1 MDTTLSAREETL
13 AWLRLTLVPGVNRNE
28 QRALLKAFG
37 SPAGATRASHPAIA
51 KVIDEPAARSFV
63 AGPRA
68 ALIEATLRW
77 IEQPGCS
84 LVVLGEARYP
94 KAFLNIADPPTA
106 FYAQGRVDLLNAP
119 AFAIVGSRNA
129 TPQGLRDAEAFA
141 LELSQVGL
149 TIASGMAIGIDAA
162 AHRGGLAGEGSSI
175 AVLGTGPDIVYPRR
189 NRDLAHELAQRGCL
203 ITEFALG
210 SPSVAGNFP
219 QRNRLIS
226 GLSRGVLVVEASMP
240 RSGSLITARCA
251 ADQNRDVFAI
261 PGSIHSPLSKGCHWL
276 IKQGAKLVENA
287 DDVLEELGIAPKCE
301 QPARKPG
308 QKPDPL
314 LDAIGFAPASI
325 DQLAQRSSLDAATL
339 AARLSRL
346 EIEGRVE
353 ALAGGW
359 FQRVDARDIE

>member
-1 MDTTLSAREETL
+1 LDTTLSVREETL
-13 AWLRLTLVPGVNRNE
+13 AWLRLTLVPGVSRDA

-37 SPAGATRASHPAIA
+37 SPAGAARASRQAIA
-51 KVIDEPAARSFV
+51 KVIDEPEAQSFV

-68 ALIEATLRW
+68 ALIDATLRW
-77 IEQPGCS
+77 LEQPDCR
-84 LVVLGEARYP
+84 LVVLGEVHYP
-94 KAFLNIADPPTA
+94 KAFLNIPDPPTA
-106 FYAQGRVDLLNAP
+106 FYAQGRAELLNAP
-119 AFAIVGSRNA
+119 AVAIVGSRNA
-129 TPQGLRDAEAFA
+129 TPQGLRDAQAFA
-141 LELSQVGL
+141 LELSQAGL

-175 AVLGTGPDIVYPRR
+175 AVLGTGPDIIYPPR
-189 NRDLAHELAQRGCL
+189 NRELAGELARRGCI

-210 SPSVAGNFP
+210 SPPAAGNFP

-226 GLSRGVLVVEASMP
+226 GISRGVLVVEASMP
-240 RSGSLITARCA
+240 RSGSLVTARCA

-301 QPARKPG
+301 RPARKRE

-314 LDAIGFAPASI
+314 LEAIGFAPASI

-339 AARLSRL
+339 AARLSHL

-359 FQRVDARDIE
+359 FQRVDKRDIE

>member
-1 MDTTLSAREETL
+1 
-13 AWLRLTLVPGVNRNE
+13 
-28 QRALLKAFG
+28 
-37 SPAGATRASHPAIA
+37 
-51 KVIDEPAARSFV
+51 
-63 AGPRA
+63 
-68 ALIEATLRW
+68 
-77 IEQPGCS
+77 
-84 LVVLGEARYP
+84 VVLGEARYP

-106 FYAQGRVDLLNAP
+106 FYAQGRVDLLNTP

-141 LELSQVGL
+141 LELSQAGL

-301 QPARKPG
+301 EPARKPG
-308 QKPDPL
+308 RKPDPL

-325 DQLAQRSSLDAATL
+325 DQLAQRSNLDAATL